1 MIGRL
6 ADHVVESRGAAVGTG
21 AAVVAMAGPVSVGK
35 SSLAAELAAALAD
48 RSLVTEV
55 VSTDGFLHPNAWL
68 TERDLMARKGFP
80 ESYDTAALL
89 AFVDA
94 ARRAPAGLAVPEY
107 SHVTYDV
114 VPVPERVLGSC
125 DVLVVEGV
133 NALSATQG
141 GVDLAVY
148 VDAAP
153 EVVEAW
159 YVERFLRLCTDPA
172 PDSFF
177 VRFAELDRDARI
189 DLARWTW
196 RSVNV
201 PNLTEHIGP
210 SRRFAHVVVEKGPD
224 HGIARIVDL
233 RAA

>member
-1 MIGRL
+1 MIDRL
-6 ADHVVESRGAAVGTG
+6 ADVVAAVRADAPG

-35 SSLAAELAAALAD
+35 SHLAGDLAGALAE
-48 RSLVTEV
+48 RGLVTEV
-55 VSTDGFLHPNAWL
+55 VSTDGFLRPNAWL
-68 TERDLMARKGFP
+68 VERDLMTRKGFP
-80 ESYDTAALL
+80 ESYDVEALL
-89 AFVDA
+89 AFVAA
-94 ARRAPAGLAVPEY
+94 ARSAPSGLVVPEY

-114 VPVPERVLGSC
+114 LPDPDRTLIAC
-125 DVLVVEGV
+125 DVLVLEGV
-133 NALSATQG
+133 NALSATRG
-141 GVDLAVY
+141 AVELAVY
-148 VDAAP
+148 VDAEAGL
-153 EVVEAW
+153 VEQW

-177 VRFAELDRDARI
+177 ARFTDLDDDARV

-210 SRRFAHVVVEKGPD
+210 SRRYAHLVVEKGPD
-224 HGIARIVDL
+224 HAIARIVDL

>member
-1 MIGRL
+1 MIDRL
-6 ADHVVESRGAAVGTG
+6 ADAVTAVRARASG

-35 SSLAAELAAALAD
+35 SRLADDLAGVLAARGL
-48 RSLVTEV
+48 RTEV

-68 TERDLMARKGFP
+68 VERDLMTRKGFP
-80 ESYDTAALL
+80 ESYDVDALR

-94 ARRAPAGLAVPEY
+94 ARVAPAGLVVPEY

-114 VPVPERVLGSC
+114 VTGSARALTDC
-125 DVLVVEGV
+125 DVLVLEGV
-133 NALSATQG
+133 NALSATEG
-141 GVDLAVY
+141 SVELAVY
-148 VDAAP
+148 VDA
-153 EVVEAW
+153 EIGLVERW
-159 YVERFLRLCTDPA
+159 YVERFLRLCADPD
-172 PDSFF
+172 PGSFF
-177 VRFAELDRDARI
+177 ARFADLDHDARV

-210 SRRFAHVVVEKGPD
+210 SRRYAHLVVEKGRD
-224 HGIARIVDL
+224 HAIARIVDL